1 MKDLLIL
8 KECTWDTKR
17 KFVYCNHICCD
28 LVIVTH
34 SEKMHKLFILVVNQR
49 FSAVI
54 LGQWDIQNPPVAN
67 HNELFMHFLVMSRSG
82 QDATDGN
89 NG

>member
-1 MKDLLIL
+1 M
-8 KECTWDTKR
+8 
-17 KFVYCNHICCD
+17 
-28 LVIVTH
+28 
-34 SEKMHKLFILVVNQR
+34 
-49 FSAVI
+49 I

-89 NG
+89 NGRVVF